1 MNGTG
6 TTKVPARRI
15 VVGVL
20 VLLVVAAG
28 AYAGGQPEVSV
39 DDDGMKSVEADGL
52 AFEWRIDD
60 DEIEVTISAPTT
72 GWVSV
77 GFNPERRMAG
87 ATYVIGYVDGDEV
100 HVRHDYGNAP
110 TAHRSVVDLGG
121 TSRIRPTGGREANGR
136 TEISFRLPLDPG
148 DEFYAPIVPGS
159 ENTIIWAYGSD
170 GAKSFTAYHE
180 RRGSFTVE
188 L

>member
-1 MNGTG
+1 MSRVGNGEVG
-6 TTKVPARRI
+6 ERRI
-15 VVGVL
+15 FVAVV
-20 VLLVVAAG
+20 VLLVVASH
-28 AYAGGQPEVSV
+28 AYAGGEPEISV
-39 DDDGMKSVEADGL
+39 GDGGLKSVEANGFV
-52 AFEWRIDD
+52 FEWRIDA
-60 DEIEVTISAPTT
+60 DEIEVTMSAPTT

-87 ATYVIGYVDGDEV
+87 ATYVIGYVDGDEA

-110 TAHRSVVDLGG
+110 TSHSSVVDLGG
-121 TSRIRPTGGREANGR
+121 TSRVSAADGQEADGR

-159 ENTIIWAYGSD
+159 ENTVIWAYGSD
-170 GAKSFTAYHE
+170 GAKNFTAYHA